1 MRGAAVARLRAR
13 RFACFT
19 ADAVLFA
26 RLNIVDGV
34 SQDEDGEECSRTQWM
49 TMEKESEEL

>member
-1 MRGAAVARLRAR
+1 MRGAAVARLRAM

-26 RLNIVDGV
+26 RLNIVDDV

-49 TMEKESEEL
+49 TMEKESEER